1 MKLRPL
7 ILVIITLII
16 GFFIGMLTSAQL
28 RFHRLKPVRVYFSDE
43 RFREGIIR
51 TIQPDEEQ
59 KELIEQILDKY
70 ARINGETQAKF
81 RKEIES
87 NIRAFREEM
96 DSKLS
101 KEQIARLKEL
111 DDRMQ
116 EMIRNERR
124 KRKDDTTS
132 SRRHGERFPHDA
144 PSHIPKPRM
153 FDMPPPPPASPGR
166 QPGYLDSDTSSAN

>member
-28 RFHRLKPVRVYFSDE
+28 RFHRLKPVRVFFSDE

-51 TIQPDEEQ
+51 TIQPDEKQ
-59 KELIEQILDKY
+59 KEQIEQILDKY

-81 RKEIES
+81 WKEMDS
-87 NIRAFREEM
+87 NIRAFRKEM

-111 DDRMQ
+111 DERRQ

-124 KRKDDTTS
+124 KRRDDTTS
-132 SRRHGERFPHDA
+132 FRGHGERFQHDT
-144 PSHIPKPRM
+144 PSHMPKPRM
-153 FDMPPPPPASPGR
+153 YDMPPPAPPAPG
-166 QPGYLDSDTSSAN
+166 QPGYVDPDTSLTN

>member
-28 RFHRLKPVRVYFSDE
+28 RFHRLKPVRVFFSDE

-51 TIQPDEEQ
+51 TIQPDEKQ
-59 KELIEQILDKY
+59 KEQIEQILDKY

-81 RKEIES
+81 WKEMDS
-87 NIRAFREEM
+87 NIRAFRKEM

-111 DDRMQ
+111 DERRH

-124 KRKDDTTS
+124 KRKDETTNL
-132 SRRHGERFPHDA
+132 RGHGERFQHDT
-144 PSHIPKPRM
+144 PSHMPKPRM
-153 FDMPPPPPASPGR
+153 YDMPPPAPPAPG
-166 QPGYLDSDTSSAN
+166 QPGYVDPDTSLTN